1 MDLRLRL
8 LETFPAAGSDGATYK
23 VCAYDR
29 LAPDLSLPPGAQG
42 WESTGE
48 VEYRLDDG
56 RRVDLQRDGTSF
68 IAGSEVQL
76 TLPKKAAV
84 REPAA

>member
-8 LETFPAAGSDGATYK
+8 LESFCATGSDGATYK

-29 LAPDLSLPPGAQG
+29 LAPDLSLAPGTEG

-48 VEYRLDDG
+48 VELRLDDG

-68 IAGSEVQL
+68 IAGSDVQL
-76 TLPKKAAV
+76 TLPERAAV
-84 REPAA
+84 RA